1 LRYFSQFDALVGEIP
16 MKGPSLFDYMKVG
29 EGVEFGRFD
38 ELEGKIRSIL
48 QENGVLKRKVGELEG
63 LLEQKERELTE
74 VNEKFRGLN
83 EEREAIRAKVD
94 SLLELLKDIK
104 D

>member
-1 LRYFSQFDALVGEIP
+1 
-16 MKGPSLFDYMKVG
+16 MFDYMKVG

>member
-1 LRYFSQFDALVGEIP
+1 

-74 VNEKFRGLN
+74 LNEKFRGLN

>member
-1 LRYFSQFDALVGEIP
+1 